1 MYPCVDRSL
10 AVADL
15 DVMKAM
21 SELRDMVQDEGVVV
35 LFRGCRVTEV
45 QIVGP
50 DQVTFHCREPRRI
63 STLLDEGDLANHGM
77 LRQELRVFRLDLKC
91 PPFGGLSDV

>member
-1 MYPCVDRSL
+1 M
-10 AVADL
+10 ADL

-50 DQVTFHCREPRRI
+50 DQVTFHFRRSRGM
-63 STLLDEGDLANHGM
+63 STLLDEGDLAEHDM
-77 LRQELRVFRLDLKC
+77 LRQGVRVFRLD
-91 PPFGGLSDV
+91 PEGTPFVGTSDA